1 MPGVLHAHFLQPV
14 HHQPPHSLDQA
25 HHFRRGG
32 GLLSHLTRNSGSR
45 YFMARGDDLSLCQ
58 EEGPQCQGQ
67 HRRDVGSR
75 CWVSET
81 LMIVFFFFLMSFSW
95 TCSEHQNSRGSS
107 CAFSSCPAWKSH
119 QILVPKLSLCPSFQ
133 SEGEC
138 YDPLLCSDYC
148 CDKQA
153 GTTESSRDNV
163 KVDNFC
169 GPTAGSFTIW
179 QGLQHIWLQ
188 FNFHQM
194 GPRSLWS
201 MKFLLQICPIK
212 DMQIEN
218 NAHHF
223 PCHVPVRLAQWV
235 LQDGPFI
242 HGGPITL
249 NAPFARP
256 GASAQ
261 PWKASGKHWW
271 GVLREVQLSPT
282 GAPGEGRFGG
292 QEMGEMGMVSV
303 KICRDT
309 CAMQLFLCACF
320 LGYDVWIYH
329 LI

>member
-1 MPGVLHAHFLQPV
+1 
-14 HHQPPHSLDQA
+14 
-25 HHFRRGG
+25 
-32 GLLSHLTRNSGSR
+32 
-45 YFMARGDDLSLCQ
+45 
-58 EEGPQCQGQ
+58 
-67 HRRDVGSR
+67 
-75 CWVSET
+75 
-81 LMIVFFFFLMSFSW
+81 MSFSW